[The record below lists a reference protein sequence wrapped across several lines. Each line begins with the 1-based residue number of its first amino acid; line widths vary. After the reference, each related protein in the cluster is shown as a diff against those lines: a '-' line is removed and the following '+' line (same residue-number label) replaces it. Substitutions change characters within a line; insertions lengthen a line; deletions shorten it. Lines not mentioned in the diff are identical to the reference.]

1 MRMLRARAAFTLVAG
16 FMKTRRVRVVLASVL
31 PLGLLGLACG
41 STPEENPGVNGS
53 GGQQSA
59 QGGAANGGMAGAL
72 TGSGGSQG
80 GQPTGGA
87 AGASGGSGGSAQGG
101 QATAGAGGASGGM
114 PATGG
119 TAGGGT
125 GGGGAPDGVGGSGGE
140 AGGAVGGTAGSAG
153 EGGAGGTP
161 ATGGSGGMGGSGTP
175 SNLKGGASA
184 AFICP
189 PGMTYGDPLAGM
201 GAVSTIT
208 APTSGSVK
216 YFAFLEGPLW
226 IGSVGKLFF
235 SDNASQPQERIWV
248 VTPPSTTPEVFMEN
262 SGSNGLAV
270 DNDDMIIAADQ
281 RNKQLTRIDPKA
293 ATPTATPIVSTGNA
307 KPNDLIVRSDGNIY
321 FTDPQDAHAFFRV
334 SPQGMLSEPIT
345 AVSAPNGIAL
355 SLDENTLYV
364 GNVLT
369 REITAFPVAADGSV
383 DGASGTLFA
392 TTQGHTLDGFA
403 LDCAGNLYAATS
415 NGVEVFSPEGT
426 PIGTVPTGESYNPT
440 FGGPDRKTLFVASR
454 AQLNVVTL
462 AIPGLP
468 N

>member
-1 MRMLRARAAFTLVAG
+1 MRMLRARAVSTSVAG
-16 FMKTRRVRVVLASVL
+16 FMKTRRVCVVLASIL
-31 PLGLLGLACG
+31 PLGLACG
-41 STPEENPGVNGS
+41 STPEENPGLSGS

-59 QGGAANGGMAGAL
+59 QGGATNGGMTGAV
-72 TGSGGSQG
+72 TGTGGAQG
-80 GQPTGGA
+80 GQP
-87 AGASGGSGGSAQGG
+87 
-101 QATAGAGGASGGM
+101 TAGAGGASGGSGGAAQGGQPTAGAGGASGGT

-125 GGGGAPDGVGGSGGE
+125 GGDGLAGSGGAE
-140 AGGAVGGTAGSAG
+140 TGGAAGASGG
-153 EGGAGGTP
+153 GGDGGTP
-161 ATGGSGGMGGSGTP
+161 ATGGSGGMAGTGTGGGP
-175 SNLKGGASA
+175 SELKGGASA

-189 PGMTYGDPLAGM
+189 AGATYGDPLAGM
-201 GAVSTIT
+201 STVSTIS
-208 APTSGSVK
+208 APTSGPAT
-216 YFAFLEGPLW
+216 YFAFLEGPIW

-270 DNDDMIIAADQ
+270 DSDDRIVAADQ
-281 RNKQLTRIDPKA
+281 RNKQLTRIDPTA
-293 ATPTATPIVSTGNA
+293 ATPTAMPIVSAGSA
-307 KPNDLIVRSDGNIY
+307 KPNDVIVRSDGNIY
-321 FTDPQDAHAFFRV
+321 FTDPQEARAFFRV
-334 SPQGMLSEPIT
+334 SPAGMLSEPIT
-345 AVSAPNGIAL
+345 TVSAPNGIAL

-364 GNVLT
+364 GNVQT
-369 REITAFPVAADGSV
+369 REITTFPVAGDGSV

-392 TTQGHTLDGFA
+392 TTEGHTLDGFA

-426 PIGTVPTGESYNPT
+426 PLGTVPTDESYNPT
-440 FGGPDRKTLFVASR
+440 FGGADRKTLFVASR
-454 AQLNVVTL
+454 AQLKVVTL